1 MIASLASFLITLL
14 IFAIFGRVILDWL
27 VYGGV
32 MRSDSSLRPLRN
44 ALVLITEPV
53 LSPIRRFARIGTID
67 LSPMAAIIILSL
79 VQQLVGR

>member
-14 IFAIFGRVILDWL
+14 IFAIFGRVIFDWL

-32 MRSDSSLRPLRN
+32 MRADSSLRPLRD
-44 ALVLITEPV
+44 ALTLITEPV

-79 VQQLVGR
+79 VQQLVAR

>member
-14 IFAIFGRVILDWL
+14 IFAIFGRVIFDWL

-32 MRSDSSLRPLRN
+32 MRADSSLRPLRN

-79 VQQLVGR
+79 VQQLVAR